1 VRDLRDVR
9 ARVTAVSGCLNESQR
24 RSLPLSRASFPRLA
38 VAIVSVCLAGAFA
51 VLGLTQV
58 TILPAFLAALVML
71 DRAVPSTGVPRH
83 DAERSFQRL
92 VWQRRRS
99 AVGLP
104 SHTQGRLQL
113 LPDELRSTALRR
125 DLGAQT
131 IPLRSITGTVEAEK
145 AASFDSAFRPPI
157 RSRGRW
163 ELMWLAVSR
172 GDSLPPISV
181 FRAGDQHFVID
192 GHHRV
197 SVSRA
202 LGAQNIDATVVELRR
217 LKRR

>member
-1 VRDLRDVR
+1 M
-9 ARVTAVSGCLNESQR
+9 SGCLNEPQR
-24 RSLPLSRASFPRLA
+24 RSFTLPRATIPRLA
-38 VAIVSVCLAGAFA
+38 VAIVAVCLAGAFA
-51 VLGLTQV
+51 LLGLTLV
-58 TILPAFLAALVML
+58 TISAAFAAALLML

-83 DAERSFQRL
+83 DAEHSFQRL

-104 SHTQGRLQL
+104 SHTRGRLEL
-113 LPDELRSTALRR
+113 LSDELLSTARRR
-125 DLGAQT
+125 DLGTQR
-131 IPLRSITGTVEAEK
+131 IPLRSITGTVEPEK
-145 AASFDSAFRPPI
+145 AASFDGAFRPPI

-163 ELMWLAVSR
+163 ERMWAAASR

-181 FRAGDQHFVID
+181 FRVGGRHFVID

-202 LGAQNIDATVVELRR
+202 LGAQNIDANVVELRR
-217 LKRR
+217 LTRR

>member
-1 VRDLRDVR
+1 
-9 ARVTAVSGCLNESQR
+9 VSGCLNEPQR
-24 RSLPLSRASFPRLA
+24 RSFALSAASIPRLA

-51 VLGLTQV
+51 LLGLTLV
-58 TILPAFLAALVML
+58 TISAAFVAALLML
-71 DRAVPSTGVPRH
+71 DRAVPSTGIPRH
-83 DAERSFQRL
+83 DAEHSFQRL

-99 AVGLP
+99 ALGLP
-104 SHTQGRLQL
+104 GDTHGRLPL
-113 LPDELRSTALRR
+113 LSDELRSTARRR

-145 AASFDSAFRPPI
+145 AASFDAAFRPPI

-163 ELMWLAVSR
+163 ERIWTAASR
-172 GDSLPPISV
+172 GDTFPPISV
-181 FRAGDQHFVID
+181 FRVGDQHYVID

-202 LGAQNIDATVVELRR
+202 LGAQNIDATVVELRP